1 MKTRAEKETLIRDY
15 ADIAAIVEIS
25 PKVNTHLGQV
35 TMLDKE
41 ATLIEEVA
49 GDWCIQGTLQQ
60 LTDEEF
66 DQIFSAVQRDAEKV
80 LSSFCS
86 K

>member
-1 MKTRAEKETLIRDY
+1 MKTRTEKESLIRDY
-15 ADIAAIVEIS
+15 ADVAVIVAIY
-25 PKVNTHLGQV
+25 PQVNTHLGQV

-41 ATLIEEVA
+41 ATLIQEVA

-66 DQIFSAVQRDAEKV
+66 DQIFSAVKRDAEKV
-80 LSSFCS
+80 LSYFCS

>member
-1 MKTRAEKETLIRDY
+1 MKTRAEKETLIKDY
-15 ADIAAIVEIS
+15 ADVAAIVDIY
-25 PKVNTHLGQV
+25 PKVNTHLGRV
-35 TMLDKE
+35 TMLDKD

-49 GDWCIQGTLQQ
+49 GDWFIQGTLQQ

>member
-1 MKTRAEKETLIRDY
+1 MKTKSEKESLIRDY

-41 ATLIEEVA
+41 ATLINH
-49 GDWCIQGTLQQ
+49 Q
-60 LTDEEF
+60 
-66 DQIFSAVQRDAEKV
+66 
-80 LSSFCS
+80 
-86 K
+86 

>member
-1 MKTRAEKETLIRDY
+1 MKTRAEKESLIRDY
-15 ADIAAIVEIS
+15 ADVAAIVEIS
-25 PKVNTHLGQV
+25 PKVNTHLGLV
-35 TMLDKE
+35 TMLAKD

-66 DQIFSAVQRDAEKV
+66 DQIFSAVQRDASKV
-80 LSSFCS
+80 LSSIAS
-86 K
+86 Y

>member
-1 MKTRAEKETLIRDY
+1 MKTRAEKESLIRDY
-15 ADIAAIVEIS
+15 ADVAAIVEIS
-25 PKVNTHLGQV
+25 PKVNTHLGLV
-35 TMLDKE
+35 TMLDKD

-66 DQIFSAVQRDAEKV
+66 DQIFSAVQRDVKKV
-80 LSSFCS
+80 LAYCCS

>member
-1 MKTRAEKETLIRDY
+1 MKTRSEKESLIRDY

-41 ATLIEEVA
+41 ATLINEVA

-66 DQIFSAVQRDAEKV
+66 DQIFTAVQRDAKKV
-80 LSSFCS
+80 MAYCYS

>member
-1 MKTRAEKETLIRDY
+1 MKTRAAKETLIKDY
-15 ADIAAIVEIS
+15 ADVAAIVDIY
-25 PKVNTHLGQV
+25 PKVNTHLGRV

-49 GDWCIQGTLQQ
+49 GDWVIKGTLQQ
-60 LTDEEF
+60 LTDQEF
-66 DQIFSAVQRDAEKV
+66 DQIFTAVQRDAQKV
-80 LSSFCS
+80 LAYFCS

>member
-1 MKTRAEKETLIRDY
+1 MKTRAEKESLIRDY
-15 ADIAAIVEIS
+15 ADVAAIVEIS
-25 PKVNTHLGQV
+25 PKVNTHLGLV
-35 TMLDKE
+35 TMLDKD

-66 DQIFSAVQRDAEKV
+66 DQIFSAVQRDAKKV
-80 LSSFCS
+80 LAYCCS

>member
-1 MKTRAEKETLIRDY
+1 MKTRAEKETLIKDY
-15 ADIAAIVEIS
+15 ADVAAIVDIS
-25 PKVNTHLGQV
+25 PKVNTHLGMV

-49 GDWCIQGTLQQ
+49 GDWVIKGTLQQ
-60 LTDEEF
+60 LTDQEF
-66 DQIFSAVQRDAEKV
+66 DKIFTAVQRDAAKV

>member
-1 MKTRAEKETLIRDY
+1 MKTRVEKESLIRDY

-35 TMLDKE
+35 TMLDKG
-41 ATLIEEVA
+41 ATLIEEV
-49 GDWCIQGTLQQ
+49 GKDWCIIGQIQD

-66 DQIFSAVQRDAEKV
+66 DQIFSAVQRDASKV
-80 LSSFCS
+80 LSSITS
-86 K
+86 Y

>member
-1 MKTRAEKETLIRDY
+1 MKTRTEKESLIRDY
-15 ADIAAIVEIS
+15 ADVAVIVAIY
-25 PKVNTHLGQV
+25 PQVNTHLGQV
-35 TMLDKE
+35 TMLGKE
-41 ATLIEEVA
+41 ATLIQEVA

-66 DQIFSAVQRDAEKV
+66 DQIFSAVKRDAEKV